1 MLYLNKQRLL
11 ALEELQK
18 AERDREYL
26 LARVAQLEAEAQA
39 ALEQRELL
47 EQRLKTAESAVDA
60 AQSRGRRDNH
70 RGGKPGKQTEDED
83 GKEQKH
89 AEMIGNATRIA

>member
-39 ALEQRELL
+39 TLEQRELL
-47 EQRLKTAESAVDA
+47 EQRLKSAESAVDA
-60 AQSRGRRDNH
+60 AQSRGGWLTTVDGR
-70 RGGKPGKQTEDED
+70 QTEDEGKSRNRRLQD
-83 GKEQKH
+83 G
-89 AEMIGNATRIA
+89 